1 MDLIAISENTVKI
14 ILILGLPSLL
24 VSMIIGL
31 IVSIFQAVTQVN
43 DASLSFVPKII
54 FVSAFILISLPWIG
68 QNIET
73 YTKDLWNLIL
83 VFGPCYHL
91 L

>member
-1 MDLIAISENTVKI
+1 MDLIAIAENTVKI
-14 ILILGLPSLL
+14 ILILGLPSLI

-31 IVSIFQAVTQVN
+31 IISIFQAVTQIS
-43 DASLSFVPKII
+43 DASLSFVPKMI

-68 QNIET
+68 DHIET

-83 VFGPCYHL
+83 VFGNSH
-91 L
+91 